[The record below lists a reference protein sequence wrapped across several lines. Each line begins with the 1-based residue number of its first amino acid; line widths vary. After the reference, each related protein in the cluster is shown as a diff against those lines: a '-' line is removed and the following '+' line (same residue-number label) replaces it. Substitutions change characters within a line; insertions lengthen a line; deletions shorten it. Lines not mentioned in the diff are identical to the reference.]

1 MKKDIYY
8 NVYYGKLYENTEHG
22 KLETFEVDSEY
33 GKIEHIFIK
42 REIEMNTERKYYD
55 IVTHMDMAVLLSQ
68 NVTIKKNYWHS
79 LKRTLQ
85 NIVLKIILCLNLF
98 AFIRFLK
105 MR

>member
-42 REIEMNTERKYYD
+42 REIEMNTNSIWIWRSYY
-55 IVTHMDMAVLLSQ
+55 HRM
-68 NVTIKKNYWHS
+68 
-79 LKRTLQ
+79 
-85 NIVLKIILCLNLF
+85 
-98 AFIRFLK
+98 
-105 MR
+105 

>member
-42 REIEMNTERKYYD
+42 REIVYRKY
-55 IVTHMDMAVLLSQ
+55 LLKVGF
-68 NVTIKKNYWHS
+68 NIKEE
-79 LKRTLQ
+79 LKC
-85 NIVLKIILCLNLF
+85 N
-98 AFIRFLK
+98 
-105 MR
+105 